1 MSMSGE
7 QRSVVTAVVIAL
19 LASTVL
25 AAPGAALTA
34 DATVDDTAPG
44 AVGDYTVTLRPEPGD
59 AVARNGLK
67 QVTLDF
73 GADRDYS
80 GDLGNLT
87 ANDVEVRVGDEN
99 GTVWA
104 GETTVNRSGS
114 EVTITLEE
122 TSQNVK
128 PGDRIVVRV
137 FGVTNTEIALRN
149 ARSLRGFALRASATG
164 PQGNTDGP
172 VEARY
177 TIDPD
182 ATPQQ
187 TPTEGANGSGAGA
200 AGADANM
207 TSNDT
212 GMAETAD
219 MAENA
224 STTAST
230 SEASENT
237 TAEAGMASESTGMD
251 EPTEATSTDTATAT
265 PTSAE
270 STQPATTEGNDGG
283 SGGQAT
289 ETTGPG
295 FGLLVGLVALL
306 AAGLLAA
313 RRHE

>member
-1 MSMSGE
+1 M
-7 QRSVVTAVVIAL
+7 VAAVVIAL
-19 LASTVL
+19 LVSAVL
-25 AAPGAALTA
+25 AAPGAALEA

-67 QVTLDF
+67 EVTLDF

-87 ANDVEVRVGDEN
+87 AEDVEVRVGDTN

-104 GETTVNRSGS
+104 GQTTVNQSGS
-114 EVTITLEE
+114 EVTITLEQAFE
-122 TSQNVK
+122 NVK

-137 FGVTNTEIALRN
+137 FGVTNTDVALRN
-149 ARSLRGFALRASATG
+149 AQTLRGFALRASATG

-177 TIDPD
+177 TIDPN
-182 ATPQQ
+182 ATAEQ
-187 TPTEGANGSGAGA
+187 TPTEAANGSGMTGA
-200 AGADANM
+200 ATNTST

-212 GMAETAD
+212 GTTGNTSMAEDA
-219 MAENA
+219 NV
-224 STTAST
+224 TTST
-230 SEASENT
+230 SEASENA
-237 TAEAGMASESTGMD
+237 TAEAGTANESAGMAET
-251 EPTEATSTDTATAT
+251 TSTDTATS
-265 PTSAE
+265 TSTE
-270 STQPATTEGNDGG
+270 SASATTEGSQGG

-313 RRHE
+313 RRRE

>member
-1 MSMSGE
+1 M
-7 QRSVVTAVVIAL
+7 VAAVVIAL
-19 LASTVL
+19 LVSAVL
-25 AAPGAALTA
+25 AAPGAALEA

-59 AVARNGLK
+59 AVARNGLES
-67 QVTLDF
+67 VTLDF

-87 ANDVEVRVGDEN
+87 AEDVEVRVGDTN

-104 GETTVNRSGS
+104 GQTTVNQSGS
-114 EVTITLEE
+114 EVTITLEQAFE
-122 TSQNVK
+122 NVK

-137 FGVTNTEIALRN
+137 FGVTNTDVALRN
-149 ARSLRGFALRASATG
+149 AQTLRGFALRASATG

-177 TIDPD
+177 TIDPN
-182 ATPQQ
+182 ATAQQ
-187 TPTEGANGSGAGA
+187 TPTEGTNGSGAEA
-200 AGADANM
+200 AAANAST

-212 GMAETAD
+212 GMAGNTS

-230 SEASENT
+230 SEASENA
-237 TAEAGMASESTGMD
+237 TAEAGTANESTGMA
-251 EPTEATSTDTATAT
+251 ETTETTSTNAATAT
-265 PTSAE
+265 PTSTE
-270 STQPATTEGNDGG
+270 STQPATTENNQGG

-313 RRHE
+313 RRRE